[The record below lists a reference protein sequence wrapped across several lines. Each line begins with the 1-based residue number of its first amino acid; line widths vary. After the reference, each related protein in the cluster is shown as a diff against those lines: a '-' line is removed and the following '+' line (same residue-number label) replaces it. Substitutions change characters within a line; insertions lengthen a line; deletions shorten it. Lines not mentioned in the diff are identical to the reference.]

1 MMEVLHQSNE
11 EHRTMT
17 AVLLRGLI
25 IRQPNLFHS
34 FEQSTFHEFRT
45 QLLSL
50 TINESIPLVQR
61 QLAHVVAALAQ
72 TESWPELL
80 NSLPEMGQADNPQIR
95 QLCFFLIDKL
105 AGLRDC

>member
-1 MMEVLHQSNE
+1 MMDILSHSSNE
-11 EHRTMT
+11 EYRMIT

-25 IRQPNLFHS
+25 LRETNLFHS
-34 FEQSTFHEFRT
+34 FEDSTFYQFRS

-50 TINESIPLVQR
+50 TIHESIPLVQR

-72 TESWPELL
+72 KEAWPELL
-80 NSLPEMGQADNPQIR
+80 NSLPEMGQADNPKIK

-105 AGLRDC
+105 AGY